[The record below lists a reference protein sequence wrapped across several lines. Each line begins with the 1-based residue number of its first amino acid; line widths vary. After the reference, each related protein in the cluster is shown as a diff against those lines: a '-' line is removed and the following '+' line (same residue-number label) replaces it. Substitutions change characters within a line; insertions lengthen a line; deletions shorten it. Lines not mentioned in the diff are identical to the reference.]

1 MPHVLFDE
9 YFYCAGEHGKK
20 VPNSKTTTTKTTSEQ
35 RHDYLL
41 KYIHCPGSCYFL
53 SKSQF
58 WLGSTHF
65 QNHHEII
72 YFCLNNDYV
81 AGNYFDFHL
90 KKNTKLV
97 SDLVI

>member
-1 MPHVLFDE
+1 MPHVIFDE

-20 VPNSKTTTTKTTSEQ
+20 VPNSKTTSEQ
-35 RHDYLL
+35 RYDYIQHSSTYSSARSLV
-41 KYIHCPGSCYFL
+41 IVQ
-53 SKSQF
+53 SQF

-90 KKNTKLV
+90 KKNTKL

>member
-1 MPHVLFDE
+1 MYYLMNIFIVQ
-9 YFYCAGEHGKK
+9 GSMGKK
-20 VPNSKTTTTKTTSEQ
+20 VPNSKTTSEQ
-35 RHDYLL
+35 RYD
-41 KYIHCPGSCYFL
+41 YIHSSTYSSARPL
-53 SKSQF
+53 VIVQSQF

-90 KKNTKLV
+90 KKNTKL